1 MPDISS
7 LRSKRL
13 SGLRSDTGKQYVAFR
28 LRLGWFILPIEA
40 IYRVIPLEKHIPKVT
55 FAGKPLPIVDLGKL
69 LFGKNKTQSNQFPQL
84 IINGAIVASKPS
96 LIIVRGQ
103 TDKLVGVLSNSQ
115 PALQKIFADQLVP
128 LPPTYS
134 QQWKVDFIDSM
145 TLPSADRPSL
155 FAIDRDRLIAKLL
168 R

>member
-13 SGLRSDTGKQYVAFR
+13 SGLRPDTGKQYVVFR

-40 IYRVIPLEKHIPKVT
+40 IYRVIPLEKHIPTVT

-69 LFGKNKTQSNQFPQL
+69 LFGKNKTQLNQFPQL
-84 IINGAIVASKPS
+84 IINGALVASKPS

-115 PALQKIFADQLVP
+115 PALQRIAADQLVS

-134 QQWKVDFIDSM
+134 QHWKVDFIDSM
-145 TLPSADRPSL
+145 TLPSEQRISL
-155 FAIDRDRLIAKLL
+155 FSIDRDRLIAKLL
-168 R
+168 G